1 MAIITIKFLVSKR
14 WKYIVPVLAI
24 ISLLISCIIV
34 SSKKFFW
41 NDELYSYYLLA
52 DPSFAHMMGA
62 FHDKIN
68 NSPPLYFV
76 LGWLWT
82 RVFSDT
88 ELSLRLFSSLGMC
101 IGCTAIWLVL
111 RRTYDFWSASIGTL
125 GVFCV
130 SDIILSQNVEARMYG
145 LLLAVC
151 SVGLLLYKLIS
162 EKPQCSIGLISLNTF
177 IHIAI
182 VQTHLF
188 GALYT
193 VAIALSL
200 IVRDKY
206 FKLFRPK
213 IYFSIILSLISIIPY
228 IPSFL
233 NQADAGNPRT
243 WISPPSLREL
253 FPLGIID
260 FSSLSIFNI
269 LFLLVILISIYGLRS
284 LFKIN
289 NLLSFRGN
297 SQASQDINGEIS
309 LVIVAVVFLLVPVFV
324 WIISRTI
331 KPIFVDRYMI
341 PSTFSWSII
350 VAHLLSRYKFNAI
363 NPERKIFKFLNRK
376 YQLTGLLVI
385 MIILIINPIIYAKN
399 FPREQFPG
407 LNDNKY
413 GYRELP
419 IVVQASA
426 QFIERLYYSPER
438 HKYFFILDW
447 EAAVDKASGLFGP
460 QEYKHLDALKRNYP
474 NLFQNQVVKS
484 EDFLNMY
491 NRFLVLDYAD
501 YDKTCPLK
509 VKGEEKARKWEDMH
523 CPRWVE
529 MRLLSNPHYKV
540 THLGDIYG
548 EAVLLVEKQK

>member
-269 LFLLVILISIYGLRS
+269 VFLLVILISIYGLRS

-413 GYRELP
+413 GYQDLP
-419 IVVQASA
+419 IVVQSSHD
-426 QFIERLYYSPER
+426 FVRRLHYSPQKER
-438 HKYFFILDW
+438 YFFILDW
-447 EAAVDKASGLFGP
+447 EAALDNASGLFTP
-460 QEYKHLDALKRNYP
+460 QEYKHMDALKRNYP
-474 NLFQNQVVKS
+474 DLFHNVVES
-484 EDFLNMY
+484 NFFLKTYSN
-491 NRFLVLDYAD
+491 FLVLDYLD
-501 YDKTCPLK
+501 YSQKCKPQDF
-509 VKGEEKARKWEDMH
+509 H
-523 CPRWVE
+523 CPRWLE
-529 MRLLSNPHYKV
+529 MRLLSNPQYKV
-540 THLGDIYG
+540 THLGNIYG
-548 EAVLLVEKQK
+548 EALLLVEKQK